1 MAPKLFEST
10 NGYTVMSAALGSTDS
25 GLCTMDYSNAASPVG
40 CGHVLIITAAQGYTN
55 AAGVATCDT
64 SISYG
69 GGICDPD
76 TWAMSVF
83 EQMNEA
89 RESGISTYKPLLD
102 AIAATCS
109 STTCSYNWEG
119 LADAAAVQSRTILT

>member
-10 NGYTVMSAALGSTDS
+10 NGYTVMSAAIGSTDS

-40 CGHVLIITAAQGYTN
+40 CGHVFIITGAQGYTN
-55 AAGVATCDT
+55 ASGVATCDT

-119 LADAAAVQSRTILT
+119 LADTSAVQSRTILT